1 MLVTLSKRDRT
12 GTAST
17 RARAHGKVLIAEDSG
32 DVREMLQLLFE
43 TNGFDVIAAS
53 DGRNALR
60 LALQSV
66 PDLVLL
72 DLQLPWIDGIAV
84 ARELRQNVRL
94 KDTLIVIVSGHDPL
108 DYRQKALAA
117 GCDDYMQKP
126 MDFERLE
133 KLLKW
138 TGGNKV
144 LRAAG

>member
-1 MLVTLSKRDRT
+1 MLVTLSRRDRT

-43 TNGFDVIAAS
+43 TNGFDVIATS
-53 DGRNALR
+53 DGRNALQ
-60 LALQSV
+60 LALQNV
-66 PDLVLL
+66 PDLILL

-84 ARELRQNVRL
+84 ARELRQNARL

-126 MDFERLE
+126 IDFDWLE
-133 KLLKW
+133 NLLQLAR
-138 TGGNKV
+138 GNQV